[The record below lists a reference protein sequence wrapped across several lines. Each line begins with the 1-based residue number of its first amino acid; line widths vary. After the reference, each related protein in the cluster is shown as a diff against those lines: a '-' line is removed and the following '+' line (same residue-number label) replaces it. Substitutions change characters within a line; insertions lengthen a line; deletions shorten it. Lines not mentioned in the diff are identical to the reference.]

1 MFIKD
6 NEKPHGVINAKEA
19 MNLCMAYLWENI
31 IEPGTEQGIVNL
43 DHAQMLE
50 EIGETLTILGQQAYL
65 YEKSLDIERQNPYSC
80 N

>member
-1 MFIKD
+1 MFIND
-6 NEKPHGVINAKEA
+6 NHKPHDAINAKEA

-31 IEPGTEQGIVNL
+31 IDPASYQGMINQNQ
-43 DHAQMLE
+43 AEMLK

-65 YEKSLDIERQNPYSC
+65 YEKSLDIETQSPYSC